1 MNTTTKLVGAPI
13 AVDYLPPKGKT
24 AIKRHPI
31 QVTIDCG
38 NYNDIIVMQ
47 DVFWYMVT
55 NDMFFIKKL
64 DEESRKDKE
73 DQMVAFLE
81 SVNNL
86 EQSEEGNVFEK
97 MPKPIGMAYLW
108 WDSMVKSILRQR
120 PNLLDEI
127 EKNGE
132 IFGG

>member
-1 MNTTTKLVGAPI
+1 MASRSETVAQRFVKMVLPVC
-13 AVDYLPPKGKT
+13 VDISSG
-24 AIKRHPI
+24 IE
-31 QVTIDCG
+31 VD
-38 NYNDIIVMQ
+38 YNDIIVMQ

-64 DEESRKDKE
+64 DEESRKNKE
-73 DQMVAFLE
+73 DQMIAFLE

-86 EQSEEGNVFEK
+86 EQSDEGNVFEK

-120 PNLLDEI
+120 PNLFDEI